1 MMGSVL
7 SALAC
12 VPFGLLAA
20 VAWTAHRRARRYE
33 RGLSERETNEAF
45 AVAALRSF
53 VEASRTSSRAVVEA
67 LSRSLRERD
76 ASIDVVMTF
85 VPDGNDLACIFAGGV
100 RAEHFEGL
108 RLQRDTSCALPAQ
121 AAAAGHRAR
130 GEAGGVLIPTDRR
143 AIAVPMRVDDDVR
156 AVVYVSSA
164 GTNGPFDED
173 AIVRTIEH
181 ASAPWAIALEREADR
196 SDATYDG
203 LTGLL
208 TPRAFRAKLQERMVR
223 ARFGRTQSL
232 ALWFVDTDRFKSVN
246 DTYGH
251 ATGDAVL
258 QRMADLLRVHLVAE
272 VDSAGRNGGDEFC
285 ALLEG
290 VQKIVAIER
299 AQAFCAAVRA
309 HDFGV
314 PVRVTASVGV
324 AAFPYDA
331 QTSSELLEAAD
342 AAMYHSK
349 RAGRD
354 RVAFAVDRETF
365 AVYR

>member
-1 MMGSVL
+1 MMRSVL

-12 VPFGLLAA
+12 VPFGAR
-20 VAWTAHRRARRYE
+20 TRAPSDPFE
-33 RGLSERETNEAF
+33 LS
-45 AVAALRSF
+45 ALRSF
-53 VEASRTSSRAVVEA
+53 VEASRTSSRTVVEA

-85 VPDGNDLACIFAGGV
+85 VPEGNDLTCIFAGGA
-100 RAEHFEGL
+100 RAEHYEGL
-108 RLQRDTSCALPAQ
+108 RLQRDSSCAIPAQ

-130 GEAGGVLIPTDRR
+130 AAAGGALIPTDRR
-143 AIAVPMRVDDDVR
+143 ALAVPMRVDDEVR

-164 GTNGPFDED
+164 GTNGAFDED

-208 TPRAFRAKLQERMVR
+208 TPRAFRARLQERMVR
-223 ARFGRTQSL
+223 ARFGRTQTL

-251 ATGDAVL
+251 AAGDAVL
-258 QRMADLLRVHLVAE
+258 QRMADLLRLHVVAE

-290 VQKIVAIER
+290 VQKTVAIER
-299 AQAFCAAVRA
+299 AQAFCTAVRA
-309 HDFGV
+309 CDFGV
-314 PVRVTASVGV
+314 PVKVTASVGV
-324 AAFPYDA
+324 AVFPHDA